1 MRKVVLRWN
10 LSTIQGAK
18 ELGQILQICQRFEVL
33 AHLGVSPVGIVQLA
47 EVVLQHGKDINE
59 LNELDSF
66 QVMEIH
72 EESEDGI
79 LASVLCSHSLA
90 KSAIELSNLHLQPPY
105 SLDAK
110 GGMEMRV
117 TGLTGAMRRFLSLLR
132 VVLPPDKVS
141 VLTMR
146 GEMVNGW
153 DKVLTKRQQEVL
165 SFAVE
170 RGYYQEG
177 ATITIKD
184 LAEEMGISRSTFGGH
199 LQDAERAVMHKAG
212 SDLN

>member
-18 ELGQILQICQRFEVL
+18 ELGHILQICQRFEVL

-47 EVVLQHGKDINE
+47 EIVLQDGKDINE
-59 LNELDSF
+59 LNDLDSF

-79 LASVLCSHSLA
+79 LASILCSHSLA
-90 KSAIELSNLHLQPPY
+90 KSAIDLSNLHLQPPY
-105 SLDAK
+105 SLDATV
-110 GGMEMRV
+110 GMEMRV
-117 TGLTGAMRRFLSLLR
+117 TGLTGAMRRFLALLR

-141 VLTMR
+141 VITMR

-165 SFAVE
+165 TFAVE
-170 RGYYQEG
+170 RGYYEEG
-177 ATITIKD
+177 TSITIKD

>member
-10 LSTIQGAK
+10 LTTIQGAK
-18 ELGQILQICQRFEVL
+18 ELGHILQICQRFEVL
-33 AHLGVSPVGIVQLA
+33 AHLGVSSVGIVQLA
-47 EVVLQHGKDINE
+47 EIVLQDGKDINE
-59 LNELDSF
+59 LNDLDSF

-79 LASVLCSHSLA
+79 LASILCSHSLA
-90 KSAIELSNLHLQPPY
+90 KSAIDLSNLHLQPPY
-105 SLDAK
+105 SLDATV
-110 GGMEMRV
+110 GMEMRV
-117 TGLTGAMRRFLSLLR
+117 TGLTGAMRRFLALLR

-141 VLTMR
+141 VITMR

-153 DKVLTKRQQEVL
+153 DKVLTKRQKEVL

-170 RGYYQEG
+170 KGYYQQSSPV
-177 ATITIKD
+177 TIKD

>member
-18 ELGQILQICQRFEVL
+18 ELGLILQICQRFEVL

-47 EVVLQHGKDINE
+47 EIVLQDGKDINE
-59 LNELDSF
+59 LNDLDSF

-79 LASVLCSHSLA
+79 LASILCSHSLA
-90 KSAIELSNLHLQPPY
+90 KSAIDLSNLHLQPPY
-105 SLDAK
+105 SLDATS
-110 GGMEMRV
+110 GMEMRV
-117 TGLTGAMRRFLSLLR
+117 TGLTGAMRRFLGLLR

-141 VLTMR
+141 VITMR

-165 SFAVE
+165 TFAVE
-170 RGYYQEG
+170 RGYYEEG
-177 ATITIKD
+177 TSITIKD

>member
-10 LSTIQGAK
+10 LTTIQGAK
-18 ELGQILQICQRFEVL
+18 ELGSILQICQRFEVL

-47 EVVLQHGKDINE
+47 EIVLQDGKDINE
-59 LNELDSF
+59 LNDLDSF

-79 LASVLCSHSLA
+79 LASILCSHSLA
-90 KSAIELSNLHLQPPY
+90 KSAIDLSNLHLQPPY
-105 SLDAK
+105 SLDARV
-110 GGMEMRV
+110 GMEMRV
-117 TGLTGAMRRFLSLLR
+117 TGLTGAMRRFLALLR

-141 VLTMR
+141 VITMR

-165 SFAVE
+165 TFAVE
-170 RGYYQEG
+170 RGYYEEG
-177 ATITIKD
+177 TSITIKD

>member
-10 LSTIQGAK
+10 LTTIQGAK
-18 ELGQILQICQRFEVL
+18 ELGSILQICQRFEVL

-47 EVVLQHGKDINE
+47 EIVLQDGKDINE
-59 LNELDSF
+59 LNDLDSF

-79 LASVLCSHSLA
+79 LASILCSHSLA
-90 KSAIELSNLHLQPPY
+90 KSAIDLSNLHLQPPY
-105 SLDAK
+105 SLDAAV
-110 GGMEMRV
+110 GMEMRV
-117 TGLTGAMRRFLSLLR
+117 TGLTGAMRRFLALLR

-141 VLTMR
+141 VITMR

-165 SFAVE
+165 TFAVE
-170 RGYYQEG
+170 RGYYEEG
-177 ATITIKD
+177 TSITIKD

>member
-18 ELGQILQICQRFEVL
+18 ELGHILQICQRFEVL

-47 EVVLQHGKDINE
+47 EIVLQDGKEINE
-59 LNELDSF
+59 LNDLDSF

-72 EESEDGI
+72 EETEDGI
-79 LASVLCSHSLA
+79 LASILCSHSLA

-105 SLDAK
+105 SLDAIV
-110 GGMEMRV
+110 GMEMRV
-117 TGLTGAMRRFLSLLR
+117 TGLTGAMRRFLALLR

-141 VLTMR
+141 VITMR

>member
-10 LSTIQGAK
+10 LTTIQGAK
-18 ELGQILQICQRFEVL
+18 ELGSILQICQRFEVL

-47 EVVLQHGKDINE
+47 EIVLQDGKDINE
-59 LNELDSF
+59 LNDLDSF

-72 EESEDGI
+72 EQSEDGI
-79 LASVLCSHSLA
+79 LASILCSHSLA
-90 KSAIELSNLHLQPPY
+90 KSAIDLSNLHLQPPY
-105 SLDAK
+105 SLDATV
-110 GGMEMRV
+110 GMEMRV
-117 TGLTGAMRRFLSLLR
+117 TGLTGAMRRFLALLR

-141 VLTMR
+141 VITMR

-165 SFAVE
+165 TFAVE
-170 RGYYQEG
+170 RGYYEEG
-177 ATITIKD
+177 TSITIKD